1 MTGESVPFSGS
12 FFSVYF
18 ISDTFSCYVF
28 KFTCHLFFFG
38 ACSAVNSI
46 RCFSCLG
53 IRCGSFLI
61 LSMFLCEELSLPS
74 TFWEEER
81 G

>member
-1 MTGESVPFSGS
+1 MNQYHFSWW

-18 ISDTFSCYVF
+18 ISDTFSCCVF
-28 KFTCHLFFFG
+28 KFTCRLFFFG
-38 ACSAVNSI
+38 AYSAVNSI
-46 RCFSCLG
+46 RCFSRLG

-74 TFWEEER
+74 AFWEEER